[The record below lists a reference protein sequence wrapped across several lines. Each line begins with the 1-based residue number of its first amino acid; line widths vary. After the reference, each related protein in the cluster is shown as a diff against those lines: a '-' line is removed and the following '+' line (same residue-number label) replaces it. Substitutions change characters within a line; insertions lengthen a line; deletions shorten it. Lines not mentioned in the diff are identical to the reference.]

1 MGSFLVQLFS
11 VCCCQLAHWL
21 PIQELSV
28 AMWNHSQ
35 QTPRLCTLTLGI
47 PYNHHTTHSFWLS
60 HQQDTKNHEKSTWYH
75 IQQWEPIMT
84 LNYGLEVIMSATSN
98 KLASVAPIQ
107 QGGPTMT
114 LNYTLEVI
122 MSAPTNKLASVA
134 LTCLES
140 GRATLLETVDPRH
153 RKMALH

>member
-1 MGSFLVQLFS
+1 
-11 VCCCQLAHWL
+11 
-21 PIQELSV
+21 
-28 AMWNHSQ
+28 
-35 QTPRLCTLTLGI
+35 
-47 PYNHHTTHSFWLS
+47 
-60 HQQDTKNHEKSTWYH
+60 
-75 IQQWEPIMT
+75 
-84 LNYGLEVIMSATSN
+84 MSATSN

-153 RKMALH
+153 RKMALHQAAVLGNGEKAGVAVPQSQQLISFSFTFQWMSN

>member
-1 MGSFLVQLFS
+1 
-11 VCCCQLAHWL
+11 
-21 PIQELSV
+21 
-28 AMWNHSQ
+28 
-35 QTPRLCTLTLGI
+35 
-47 PYNHHTTHSFWLS
+47 
-60 HQQDTKNHEKSTWYH
+60 
-75 IQQWEPIMT
+75 MT